1 MLSSVKRALTRRR
14 RATTVLA
21 TALLTAGVGLTFAP
35 AASADPF
42 RCPSGFGSDSQS
54 LCAHVIKID
63 AGSTLTVR
71 SGPGSGYSNVGS
83 LPNGTLVEV
92 ECWTYGSSVNGYT
105 IWTQLYSAGAP
116 RYVSDYY
123 LDTGHVQSFLPQC

>member
-1 MLSSVKRALTRRR
+1 MLSSVKHALTRRR
-14 RATTVLA
+14 RAATVVA
-21 TALLTAGVGLTFAP
+21 TALLAAGAGLTFAP
-35 AASADPF
+35 SASADVI
-42 RCPSGFGSDSQS
+42 RCPAGYGSDSQS

-92 ECWTYGSSVNGYT
+92 ECWTYGSAVHGYT
-105 IWTQLYSAGAP
+105 IWTQLYSAGAA

-123 LDTGHVQSFLPQC
+123 LDTGHVQNFLPQC

>member
-14 RATTVLA
+14 RAATVVA
-21 TALLTAGVGLTFAP
+21 TALLTAGAGLTFAP
-35 AASADPF
+35 SASADPF
-42 RCPSGFGSDSQS
+42 RCPSNIGSDSQS

-63 AGSTLTVR
+63 AGSTLTIR

-83 LPNGTLVEV
+83 LPNGATVEV
-92 ECWTYGSSVNGYT
+92 ECWTYGSAVNGYT
-105 IWTQLYSAGAP
+105 IWTQLYSAGAA

-123 LDTGHVQSFLPQC
+123 LDTGTVQNFLRQC